1 MVKLP
6 GSILLALSIS
16 IVPLVAE
23 ADRDRGGSGGGGGGR
38 LGQVSSGLREATGG
52 GGSNG
57 GGAPVVRDHRG
68 DSGNHDHDYY
78 DPSPG
83 VYVEPGIVVVDG
95 DPTGAGTPPPPRDVR
110 IDFFAG
116 GQWVHESDGALQLDL
131 AFNDGRFRLGGS
143 LSRYYEQQQEEA
155 RPLTFT
161 LASLY
166 MGLRIDDG
174 GPTRVHLEAGA
185 VGARTGNDPV
195 MDSSIGGFLG
205 GVRIEHR
212 VRRGLALI
220 GDAQAMVFEQDVRAG
235 SVRAGVQL
243 GYFQAALRYLDLNV
257 GPALYGPEIGLRF

>member
-1 MVKLP
+1 MVKLS

-23 ADRDRGGSGGGGGGR
+23 ADRDRGGSGGGGGR
-38 LGQVSSGLREATGG
+38 LGQVSSGLREATG

-68 DSGNHDHDYY
+68 DGGHDHRDHDYY
-78 DPSPG
+78 DPTPG
-83 VYVEPGIVVVDG
+83 VYVEPGIVVG
-95 DPTGAGTPPPPRDVR
+95 GSDPTAAGAPPPPRDVS
-110 IDFFAG
+110 IDAFAG

-143 LSRYYEQQQEEA
+143 LSRYYEQQPEEA
-155 RPLTFT
+155 SPLTFT

-195 MDSSIGGFLG
+195 MDSSVGGFVG

-212 VRRGLALI
+212 LQRGLALI

-235 SVRAGVQL
+235 AVRVGVRL

-257 GPALYGPEIGLRF
+257 GPALYGPEIGLSF